1 MLFDQKLKCA
11 MQELHLNQA
20 QICGLTGKSKGSV
33 SQYLAGKQVPS
44 EEVQREIAT
53 ALGLAS
59 NYFEKPEK
67 RIDVL
72 PSSELRNKVIPRLD
86 VCEAAR
92 IMNMSHTTVRAGLQ
106 QGVFPWGYAIHT
118 SDNRWTYFI
127 NAKRFAEIEGI
138 AEGEYVNEN

>member
-20 QICGLTGKSKGSV
+20 QISGLTGKSKASV
-33 SQYLAGKQVPS
+33 SQYISGKQVPS

-59 NYFEKPEK
+59 NYFAKSEK
-67 RIDVL
+67 RMDVL

-138 AEGEYVNEN
+138 TV

>member
-1 MLFDQKLKCA
+1 M
-11 MQELHLNQA
+11 
-20 QICGLTGKSKGSV
+20 
-33 SQYLAGKQVPS
+33 
-44 EEVQREIAT
+44 
-53 ALGLAS
+53 
-59 NYFEKPEK
+59 
-67 RIDVL
+67 DVL

-138 AEGEYVNEN
+138 AEGECVNEN